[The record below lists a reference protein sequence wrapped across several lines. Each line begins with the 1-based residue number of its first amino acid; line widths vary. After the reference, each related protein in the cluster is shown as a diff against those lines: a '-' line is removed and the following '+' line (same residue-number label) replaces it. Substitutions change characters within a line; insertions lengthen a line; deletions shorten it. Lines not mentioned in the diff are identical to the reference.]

1 MKFALWQGK
10 MNSILITVLATVII
24 TFPMQAQ
31 QARISASAD
40 ELVRKTVQNEL
51 NASEGHAKFMFRDQK
66 KTTQGS
72 ETKLIVETEDSIAGM
87 LIEENGHPLTREQRQ
102 AEDARLESY
111 IKNPAELNK
120 KRQKEKDEAEHTK
133 KIVAAMPDAFLYENE
148 GTVPGTQSLGKPGDI
163 LIRLKFRP
171 NPNYSPPSHV
181 EQILTG
187 MAGYLL
193 IDTNE
198 CRIAKIDGTLIK
210 DVGFGWGI
218 LGHLDPGGHF
228 LVEQADVG
236 GGHWEAT
243 RMDLAFDGKIMLFK
257 KLHINSSQIFSDFRP
272 APSNLNFE
280 QGVALLKKQESEL
293 AQNQRQVAENR
304 KQK

>member
-1 MKFALWQGK
+1 VKK
-10 MNSILITVLATVII
+10 
-24 TFPMQAQ
+24 
-31 QARISASAD
+31 
-40 ELVRKTVQNEL
+40 EL
-51 NASEGHAKFMFRDQK
+51 NASEAHSKFMFRDEK
-66 KTTQGS
+66 KTAQGS
-72 ETKLIVETEDSIAGM
+72 QTKLIVQTDDSMAGM
-87 LIEENGHPLTREQRQ
+87 LIEENGRPLTPEQQR

-120 KRQKEKDEAEHTK
+120 KREKEKDEAEHTK
-133 KIVAAMPDAFLYENE
+133 RIVAAMPDAFLYEND
-148 GTVPGTQSLGKPGDI
+148 GTVTGTQSLGKPGDV
-163 LIRLKFRP
+163 LVRLKFRP
-171 NPNYSPPSHV
+171 NPNYNPPTHV

-187 MAGYLL
+187 MAGYIL

-198 CRIAKIDGTLIK
+198 CRIAKIDGTLVK

-218 LGHLDPGGHF
+218 LGHLEPGGHF

-243 RMDLAFDGKIMLFK
+243 RMDLTFDGKIMLFK

-272 APSNLNFE
+272 APSDLNFE
-280 QGVALLKKQESEL
+280 QGVALLKRQESEL
-293 AQNQRQVAENR
+293 AQNQRQVAENQ

>member
-1 MKFALWQGK
+1 MKLVLGLGRLNTIWVTVFAIAI
-10 MNSILITVLATVII
+10 SAC
-24 TFPMQAQ
+24 PMHAQ
-31 QARISASAD
+31 QATISASPA

-51 NASEGHAKFMFRDQK
+51 NASEGHAKYIFRDEK
-66 KTTQGS
+66 KTAQGS
-72 ETKLIVETEDSIAGM
+72 QTKLMVETDDSMAGM
-87 LIEENGHPLTREQRQ
+87 LVEQNGRPLTPEQRR

-111 IKNPAELNK
+111 LKNPAELNK
-120 KRQKEKDEAEHTK
+120 KREKEKDEADHTK
-133 KIVAAMPDAFLYENE
+133 KIVAAMPDAFLYEND
-148 GTVPGTQSLGKPGDI
+148 GTVPGTQSLGRPGDV
-163 LIRLKFRP
+163 LLRLKFRP
-171 NPNYSPPSHV
+171 NPNYNPPTHV

-187 MAGYLL
+187 MAGYML
-193 IDTNE
+193 IDTNQ
-198 CRIAKIDGTLIK
+198 CRIAKIDGTLVK

-228 LVEQADVG
+228 IVQQADVG

-293 AQNQRQVAENR
+293 AQNPRQVAENE

>member
-1 MKFALWQGK
+1 MH
-10 MNSILITVLATVII
+10 
-24 TFPMQAQ
+24 AQ
-31 QARISASAD
+31 QATISASPA

-51 NASEGHAKFMFRDQK
+51 NASEGHAKYIFRDEK
-66 KTTQGS
+66 KTAQGS
-72 ETKLIVETEDSIAGM
+72 QTKLMVETDDSMAGM
-87 LIEENGHPLTREQRQ
+87 LVEQNGRPLTPEQRR

-111 IKNPAELNK
+111 LKNPAELNK
-120 KRQKEKDEAEHTK
+120 KREKEKDEADHTK
-133 KIVAAMPDAFLYENE
+133 KIVAAMPDAFLYEND
-148 GTVPGTQSLGKPGDI
+148 GTVPGTQSLGRPGDV
-163 LIRLKFRP
+163 LLRLKFRP
-171 NPNYSPPSHV
+171 NPNYNPPTHV

-187 MAGYLL
+187 MAGYML
-193 IDTNE
+193 IDTNQ
-198 CRIAKIDGTLIK
+198 CRIAKIDGTLVK

-228 LVEQADVG
+228 IVQQADVG

-293 AQNQRQVAENR
+293 AQNPRQVAENE